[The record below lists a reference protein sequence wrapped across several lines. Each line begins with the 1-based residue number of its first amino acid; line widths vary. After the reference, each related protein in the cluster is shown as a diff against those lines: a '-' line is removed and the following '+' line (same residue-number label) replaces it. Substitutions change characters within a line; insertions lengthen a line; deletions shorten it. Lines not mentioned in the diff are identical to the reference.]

1 MNPISV
7 YVSLRMLLPFQK
19 GDMTRKVGRID
30 VIREHD
36 AKVSLGAMTRELGR
50 GFARQC
56 GEEF

>member
-7 YVSLRMLLPFQK
+7 YASLRMLPPFQK
-19 GDMTRKVGRID
+19 SDMTRKVGRID

-50 GFARQC
+50 GFPR
-56 GEEF
+56 

>member
-7 YVSLRMLLPFQK
+7 YVSRKMPPPFQK

-30 VIREHD
+30 LIREHD
-36 AKVSLGAMTRELGR
+36 AKGSLGAMTRELGR
-50 GFARQC
+50 GFPRQC